1 LTGSDRRVVKYLKI
15 QPEVEETLERF
26 SDLLYYLLPQY
37 QREGKS
43 YLTVGIGCT
52 GGRHRSVMV
61 ANELAGRLQRAG
73 FDAQAVHRDMRKGAP
88 VRKKATKVV
97 SVASGKTK

>member
-1 LTGSDRRVVKYLKI
+1 A

-26 SDLLYYLLPQY
+26 SDLLLYLLPQY

-52 GGRHRSVMV
+52 GGRHRSVMI
-61 ANELAGRLQRAG
+61 ANEIAGRLKRAG
-73 FDAQAVHRDMRKGAP
+73 FEAQAVHRDMRKGSMG
-88 VRKKATKVV
+88 RKKATR
-97 SVASGKTK
+97 